1 MLSRS
6 ACSGWPVASP
16 WNTPMGH
23 SLLLNALVYL
33 AAAVIAVPIAKRFG
47 MGAVLGYLLAGI
59 AIGPWGL
66 RLIIEVDDILHFS
79 EFGVVLLL
87 FMIGLELEPKRL
99 WSLRRP
105 IFGWGGAQVACVATA
120 LAVAA
125 MLAGVDWKVAL
136 IGALGLSLSST
147 AIALATLEE
156 RNLKTTPT
164 GSAAFSILL
173 FQDIAAI
180 PMIAIVP
187 LLGVAAAEGSG
198 KGWLGALRVAAVLLA
213 LIVGGR
219 YLLRPI
225 LRTIANT
232 GMREIFT
239 AFALLL
245 VISIALLMQW
255 IGMSMALGAFM
266 AGVLLADSEYRH
278 ALESDLE
285 PFKGLLLGL
294 FFIAV
299 GMSVDFGVFLASP
312 GLILMLVGA
321 FLAIKITALFGLARV
336 FALPRSQHALFAF
349 LLSQGGEFAFVVFG
363 AAETAHVFSAN
374 VASILVVVVALSMV
388 ATPLLL
394 LLHDRVLAPLWRE
407 ARERPA
413 DIIETQE
420 DHVIIAG
427 FGRFGQIVG
436 RLLLANQIKLTVLD
450 HDPEQIELL
459 RKFGTKVFYG
469 DATRVDLLQAAGA
482 GEARALVVAVD
493 TIEDSLALVEA
504 VRRNFPDLKI
514 MARARNVT
522 HLYDLMDR
530 GVTIIERETFE
541 SALQLGQSVLRHLGY
556 GAFRARQAAQKFRLH
571 NIKSLHAVYP
581 YYKDQEQYI
590 SMARQSRDE
599 LNAMFARDLEALE
612 SERSAPWND
621 ADARPL
627 SIEPRADD
635 SGDPV

>member
-1 MLSRS
+1 ME
-6 ACSGWPVASP
+6 
-16 WNTPMGH
+16 H

-33 AAAVIAVPIAKRFG
+33 VAAVVAVPIAKRLG
-47 MGAVLGYLLAGI
+47 LGAVLGYLLAGI
-59 AIGPWGL
+59 VIGPWGL
-66 RLIIEVDDILHFS
+66 RLITEVDDILHFS

-99 WSLRRP
+99 WALRRP
-105 IFGWGGAQVACVATA
+105 IFGYGGAQVAGVAA
-120 LAVAA
+120 AIAAAA
-125 MLAGVDWKVAL
+125 MLIGVEWKVAL
-136 IGALGLSLSST
+136 IAALGLSLSST

-156 RNLKTTPT
+156 RNLKNTPT

-180 PMIAIVP
+180 PMIAILPV
-187 LLGVAAAEGSG
+187 LGVAAAQGSQQ
-198 KGWLGALRVAAVLLA
+198 GWFGGLRVAGVLVG
-213 LIVGGR
+213 LIFGGR

-225 LRTIANT
+225 LRTIAKT

-245 VISIALLMQW
+245 VISNALLMQW
-255 IGMSMALGAFM
+255 IGMSTALGAFM
-266 AGVLLADSEYRH
+266 AGVLLAESEYRH

-299 GMSVDFGVFLASP
+299 GMSVDFGVFRAQP
-312 GLILMLVGA
+312 GLILMLVAG
-321 FLAIKITALFGLARV
+321 FLAIKIAVLYGLSKLFAV
-336 FALPRSQHALFAF
+336 PRSQQALFAF

-363 AAETAHVFSAN
+363 AAETARVFSAD

-394 LLHDRVLAPLWRE
+394 LVHDRILAPRWRE
-407 ARERPA
+407 EKKRPA
-413 DIIETQE
+413 DVIETQE

-436 RLLLANQIKLTVLD
+436 RLLRANQIPMTVLD

-459 RKFGTKVFYG
+459 RKFGMKVFYG
-469 DATRVDLLQAAGA
+469 DATRIDLLQAAGA
-482 GEARALVVAVD
+482 GKARALVVAIDSV
-493 TIEDSLALVEA
+493 EDSLALVDA

-514 MARARNVT
+514 MARARNVS

-530 GVTIIERETFE
+530 GVTVVERETFE
-541 SALQLGQSVLRHLGY
+541 AALQLGQSVLRHLGF
-556 GAFRARQAAQKFRLH
+556 GAYRARQAAQKFKAH

-599 LNAMFARDLEALE
+599 LNAMFARDIQAAQEEQKLGWRD
-612 SERSAPWND
+612 S
-621 ADARPL
+621 
-627 SIEPRADD
+627 DD
-635 SGDPV
+635 RLP